1 MITRILTLTAILIAF
16 ALLQHNECAAHGFGG
31 YHNAAIRAAAVN
43 RAATLNRGIN
53 IGVNAAPYRR
63 YSYSRYPAPLPI
75 APYYPAYNPSVPF
88 PDMPGPGPANL
99 DKLVGKPAAPKDSRA
114 SSLDSLD
121 AALKQMSLPSDAGLP
136 AAPAK

>member
-1 MITRILTLTAILIAF
+1 MIKRTLTLTAILIAF

-63 YSYSRYPAPLPI
+63 YSYPRYPAPLPI
-75 APYYPAYNPSVPF
+75 APYYPALTQAFHF
-88 PDMPGPGPANL
+88 PTCRDRGQLIWISLSANL
-99 DKLVGKPAAPKDSRA
+99 LLRKTREPVHLIR
-114 SSLDSLD
+114 
-121 AALKQMSLPSDAGLP
+121 
-136 AAPAK
+136 